1 MAKTGPQDQ
10 HRYRSDLLTELKHDV
25 DHLAK
30 ESAGVG
36 DAAADPSAT
45 DHSATD
51 HSATRAPP
59 QGTVDLPPMRRA
71 EDRALYGS
79 DPYLIRLARARKDD
93 S

>member
-25 DHLAK
+25 DHLAE
-30 ESAGVG
+30 ESAAVD
-36 DAAADPSAT
+36 DAAT

-59 QGTVDLPPMRRA
+59 PGAVDLPPMRRA
-71 EDRALYGS
+71 EDRELYGS
-79 DPYLIRLARARKDD
+79 DPYLISLARARKDD